1 MAKKARSSK
10 AEANQQSLADLM
22 SMAGAGVPTPI
33 PATPPAPAE
42 QVDQP
47 KAEANASS
55 SVEERGSL
63 GDLPDGASVR
73 ATARLGIR
81 IQQGLKRRFEAVAKA
96 QGLTMSE
103 MTVELIRRAV
113 DAGEAGSG
121 SS

>member
-10 AEANQQSLADLM
+10 TEAEQRSLADLM

-42 QVDQP
+42 QAQKPDG
-47 KAEANASS
+47 A
-55 SVEERGSL
+55 SL
-63 GDLPDGASVR
+63 GTLPDGASVR

-81 IQQGLKRRFEAVAKA
+81 IQAGLKARFESVAKA
-96 QGLTMSE
+96 RGLTMSE
-103 MTVELIRRAV
+103 MAVELIRRAV
-113 DAGEAGSG
+113 EAGEAESG